1 MLNHFN
7 PLMDGKE
14 GGFSHI
20 CGDAYNQAV
29 HKAGGPLN
37 NVKVAKGYGIKG
49 SRIDADMERLKHPLS
64 FRFLLPQLLPQG
76 EQQKQ
81 LLLHLQHGRG

>member
-7 PLMDGKE
+7 PLINGEE
-14 GGFSHI
+14 GRFSRI
-20 CGDAYNQAV
+20 CSDAYNQAV

-49 SRIDADMERLKHPLS
+49 SRIDADMERIKHPLTL
-64 FRFLLPQLLPQG
+64 RFPLLQLLPQG

-81 LLLHLQHGRG
+81 PLLHLQHGRG